1 MRPQVYRQTGPPSKA
16 NGINFFTFFLRRGE
30 LKRKS
35 TVRFIWKGNRL
46 LECSGSMILTDYI
59 AKTIIKKK
67 RFSRQFFFS
76 KENRENGEWIHTW
89 TIIIRGGLFVVLFR
103 SPLPFSS
110 PRRSILAIVSSLI
123 WLFESLDGSLCAV
136 NTVICG
142 YMFVNSGTWTFTR
155 ARYYSTCYFVPIFA
169 FAERV
174 SR

>member
-1 MRPQVYRQTGPPSKA
+1 M
-16 NGINFFTFFLRRGE
+16 
-30 LKRKS
+30 
-35 TVRFIWKGNRL
+35 RFIWKGNRL

-67 RFSRQFFFS
+67 RFSRQFFFFSKEKEGIEIRIWLGIKLVDVIFFS

-103 SPLPFSS
+103 SPLSFSS